1 MHNPSRVPVSSSAPP
16 QGRTRDWRQIGLWL
30 VGATMAYNVLEGG
43 LALWAGLR
51 AGSIAL
57 VGFGLDSFI
66 ECAAATA
73 LFWRLGVEAQGADP
87 ETIERSERR
96 VQRFVGGTFLAL
108 SLYVLIQAGWTL
120 WQQEVASESL
130 IGIILA
136 LASLVIMPLV
146 AWGKLRAA
154 NAIGSAALRAEA
166 KETLAC
172 SYLSLT
178 LLLGLVANAI
188 AGWWWADPVAALC
201 MVPWL
206 VKEGMEGV
214 RGEHCEAGCGEEG
227 ERGSSQTSPNNL

>member
-1 MHNPSRVPVSSSAPP
+1 MQDPSRAPLSSSASP
-16 QGRTRDWRQIGLWL
+16 RAHTRHWRRIGLSL
-30 VGATMAYNVLEGG
+30 VGATMAYNVLEGVV
-43 LALWAGLR
+43 ALWSGFQ

-57 VGFGLDSFI
+57 VGFGFDSFI

-73 LFWRLGVEAQGADP
+73 LFWRLGVEAKGADP

-108 SLYVLIQAGWTL
+108 ALYVLIQAGWTL
-120 WQQEVASESL
+120 WRQEVVTESL
-130 IGIILA
+130 VGIILA
-136 LASLVIMPLV
+136 VASLVIMPLV

-188 AGWWWADPVAALC
+188 AGWWWADPAAAFC

-214 RGEHCEAGCGEEG
+214 RGEHCEAGCREEG
-227 ERGSSQTSPNNL
+227 ERGSSQTS